1 MKALKSART
10 LAASL
15 GVLAFGALAATPAMA
30 FDNVHW
36 SWNKHVNEWVNI
48 NACIHLNVDI
58 SGMVEVEKLQIFLGD
73 ATADSTVHNIY
84 NTPFYLG
91 SGGGK
96 DGGGHEGGG
105 YGGKDDLVKG
115 PPGGPGG
122 SSYYVADGY
131 RHKVEFDKVPV
142 KPLDATT
149 QLPIVL
155 SSATAVGNNQSI
167 TSDVPVF
174 LHDGQFVADV
184 KDHQRKAIW
193 DNPDAM
199 LGALGNTSSP
209 TIGPNGYSRG
219 PGLNTN
225 TVFAVLFGL
234 GAVSG
239 ELHKS
244 DIKATSTVYDIKNA
258 SVDSSASAV
267 ANNISVDLQSDKLS
281 DHVLIADITQFA
293 LANVTATSNVYD
305 VSATGYDNM
314 RQLTTAT
321 LQSSGNTTDI
331 KVDVPTPWISSTA
344 TAVGNNTTINVSGV
358 KRIVGH

>member
-36 SWNKHVNEWVNI
+36 SWTKHVNEWVNI

-96 DGGGHEGGG
+96 EGGGHGDDYGDKMKGGHG
-105 YGGKDDLVKG
+105 MGGATYFTADRYG
-115 PPGGPGG
+115 
-122 SSYYVADGY
+122 
-131 RHKVEFDKVPV
+131 FDKVPV

-199 LGALGNTSSP
+199 MGALGNSSSP
-209 TIGPNGYSRG
+209 SVGPNGYSHG

-267 ANNISVDLQSDKLS
+267 ANNISVDLQSDVLS

-293 LANVTATSNVYD
+293 LANVTATSNVSG
-305 VSATGYDNM
+305 VSATGYENM
-314 RQLTTAT
+314 RQLKTAT
-321 LQSSGNTTDI
+321 LQSSGNTIDVP
-331 KVDVPTPWISSTA
+331 VDVPTPWISSTA

-358 KRIVGH
+358 KTISGH